1 VEGVRVDSNVATYSA
16 TYGSFGA
23 AIMLLLYL
31 FISAAVLLLGAE
43 VNAVV

>member
-1 VEGVRVDSNVATYSA
+1 MKGVRVDSNIATYSP
-16 TYGSFGA
+16 TYGSLGA
-23 AIMLLLYL
+23 AIMLLLHL